1 MTTLSPGSRARSA
14 AIPLRSAAILAVP
27 LLLTTGCVVGSDG
40 TTPNAGDLSTNP
52 PGQTPSPEDTDE
64 RGAIASSITSATSIG
79 QDFRVDV
86 FALENV
92 GEGRLRLR
100 LGVTNTSGSDFLLYS
115 GLGVPDE
122 PQVASGITL
131 LDADNNKR
139 HLNYEQSNGSCF
151 CSSTE
156 ANIGSGDTA
165 DMWIIYPAPPSEVDS
180 MTLTTPLTPPIFDIP
195 ISESSETIENTG
207 LSEPRIID
215 LVTITDDLGDQ
226 TGRTE
231 SGDEV
236 SIILS
241 SDVLFETNSAN
252 LSTEAEAILEQVA
265 TEIDDASSEDVRI
278 DGYAD
283 NTGTDSVNLPLSQER
298 AEAVEEILSD
308 LITRSGV
315 SFDVE
320 GHGSSDPIAS
330 NDTEEGRERNRR
342 VSVTFAK

>member
-1 MTTLSPGSRARSA
+1 MTTLSPTSRERIASHPFRSG
-14 AIPLRSAAILAVP
+14 AILAVP
-27 LLLTTGCVVGSDG
+27 LLLATGCVVGSDG
-40 TTPNAGDLSTNP
+40 TANRGDLGDES
-52 PGQTPSPEDTDE
+52 PGQTPSPENSDD
-64 RGAIASSITSATSIG
+64 RSPIASSVTSATSIG
-79 QDFRVDV
+79 QDFRIDV

-115 GLGVPDE
+115 GLGVPDD
-122 PQVASGITL
+122 PQVASGVTL

-139 HLNYEQSNGSCF
+139 HLNYEQSDGSCF

-165 DMWIIYPAPPSEVDS
+165 DMWIIYPAPPTEVDS
-180 MTLTTPLTPPIFDIP
+180 MTLTTPLTPPILDIP
-195 ISESSETIENTG
+195 ISESSETVENTG

-215 LVTITDDLGDQ
+215 LVTITDDLEDQ

-252 LSTEAEAILEQVA
+252 LSPEAQSILEQVA
-265 TEIDDASSEDVRI
+265 TEIDDASSEDVKI

-283 NTGTDSVNLPLSQER
+283 NTGTDSINLPLSQER
-298 AEAVEEILSD
+298 AAAVEEILSE
-308 LITRSGV
+308 LTTRSGV